1 MCFACGRRRCDLEDW
16 VLVDREPPHTISI
29 YLEESGRLQGACV
42 NGVEQEY
49 PRERR
54 GEYGDQSQRSPLTS
68 PGALNRKRRRHAQF
82 RAGCASITKKPVD
95 LTQRWNHQNMR
106 HIRNTKRDALE
117 IPRDNGK
124 KTIREEDGW
133 ETKVPLFPRDDPLYF
148 IAYSNNGTTFKCN
161 TFDDE
166 GSNKNDSVTDPAHF
180 ARTNYEIDDEDE
192 SMWQRSV
199 AGPPPFTTTTISSDL
214 SLDEDL
220 SIRPGVGARWDWP
233 LGIRQYFIGDRL
245 LES

>member
-1 MCFACGRRRCDLEDW
+1 MCFSCSRRQCDLEDW
-16 VLVDREPPHTISI
+16 ALVDREPPHNTISI
-29 YLEESGRLQGACV
+29 YPEESGRLQGAYV

-49 PRERR
+49 PQERH
-54 GEYGDQSQRSPLTS
+54 GGYGDQSQWSPLTS
-68 PGALNRKRRRHAQF
+68 PGALNRKRRRHVQF
-82 RAGCASITKKPVD
+82 RAGCALVTKKPVD
-95 LTQRWNHQNMR
+95 LTRRRNHQNMR
-106 HIRNTKRDALE
+106 HIRNTKGDALE

-148 IAYSNNGTTFKCN
+148 IAYSNNGTTFDCN

-166 GSNKNDSVTDPAHF
+166 GSNKNNNVTDPALF

-192 SMWQRSV
+192 SMWQRSG
-199 AGPPPFTTTTISSDL
+199 AGPPPFTTTSISSDL

-220 SIRPGVGARWDWP
+220 SIRLGVGAR
-233 LGIRQYFIGDRL
+233 
-245 LES
+245 